1 MVIILEPTPTYY
13 YLEHVMEQRFQENYS
28 LEEMMEHVEP
38 MIPVD
43 VTPTTQSLVVE
54 IHPKKTLNINL
65 GLSTSQKELLIHFLQ
80 EQSEAFSWEYIDIKG
95 IQPDVCTHHIYIR
108 DDSRPVRQP
117 QHRMNPTLRDIVK
130 EEL

>member
-1 MVIILEPTPTYY
+1 MIIILEPTPTYY

-65 GLSTSQKELLIHFLQ
+65 DLDLAQRDQLAKVLQ
-80 EQSEAFSWEYIDIKG
+80 N
-95 IQPDVCTHHIYIR
+95 
-108 DDSRPVRQP
+108 
-117 QHRMNPTLRDIVK
+117 HR
-130 EEL
+130 